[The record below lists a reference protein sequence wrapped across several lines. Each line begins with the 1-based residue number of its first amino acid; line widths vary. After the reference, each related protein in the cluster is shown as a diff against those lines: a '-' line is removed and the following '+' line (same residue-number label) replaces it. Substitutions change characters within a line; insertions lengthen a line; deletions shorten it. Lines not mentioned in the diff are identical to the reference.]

1 MAKGNKIYTP
11 TTDHCLNGITRQSV
25 ISIASDE
32 GLEVIEKDLTYEDL
46 ANSDEA
52 FFTGTAVEI
61 TPVTTLDAKPIGSG
75 KRGDITRK
83 LQSIYSDAISGNSY
97 KYSSWLTY
105 VNPQASD

>member
-1 MAKGNKIYTP
+1 MAEGKEKLFSEFP
-11 TTDHCLNGITRQSV
+11 SV
-25 ISIASDE
+25 STSQWE
-32 GLEVIEKDLTYEDL
+32 QVIEKDLTYEDL

-83 LQSIYSDAISGNSY
+83 LQSIYSDAISGNSD

-105 VNPQASD
+105 VYPQASD